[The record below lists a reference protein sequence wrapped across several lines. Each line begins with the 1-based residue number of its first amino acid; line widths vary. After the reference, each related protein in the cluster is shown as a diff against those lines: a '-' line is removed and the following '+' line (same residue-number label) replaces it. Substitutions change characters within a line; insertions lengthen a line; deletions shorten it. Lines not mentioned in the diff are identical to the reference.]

1 MDRTNGNRRS
11 KPFQSLSTPNP
22 KTAIMKEFFKY
33 VLATIVGFI
42 CVTAFMGIMSLIMFF
57 SIMATSDTQPTV
69 SDGSVLRIELS
80 GTVSERVTENPF
92 AELMGNK
99 ALASQGLDDLLKAIK
114 VAKTNDKIKGIYLEG
129 GLLSAD
135 FASLEELRK
144 ALVDFKKSKKFVVAY
159 ADQYTQGSYYLA
171 SAADKVWLNPSGMLD
186 WHGIASQPIFFTDLM
201 KKVGVKMQVF
211 KVGTFKSAVEPY
223 ILTEMSEPNRQQ
235 VQSFIGDIWQHFCQD
250 VSASRKISTDSLN
263 AFADRYVTFAEANDY
278 VRLKMVDELTY
289 IDQVRTKLQKLS
301 QQDKVNF
308 ISPAELAKLDV
319 PASSSNDIAIYYAEG
334 TIVDVSTQSPL
345 NSTQSE
351 IVGSKVVSDLDKLAK
366 DESVK
371 AVVLR
376 INSGGGS
383 AYASEQM
390 WRAVQQLKAKKPVVV
405 SMSGMAASGGY
416 YLSCGA
422 DYIVADKTT
431 LTGSIGIFGMVPD
444 ASELL
449 TDKLGL
455 HFDVVKTN
463 VSSDFGAM
471 GRGFNAAE
479 SAAMQ
484 NYVNRGY
491 RLFLK
496 RVADG
501 RKMTP
506 EQVDKIAQG
515 RVWTGNQ
522 ALKIKLVDKL
532 GTLND
537 AVAEAAKRAKLQDY
551 AICTFPAKTPWF
563 EQLMNETTQR
573 DYLEEKLQSAL
584 GVYYEPL
591 RFVSTYDKH
600 NVLQARMFYVPNFQ

>member
-1 MDRTNGNRRS
+1 
-11 KPFQSLSTPNP
+11 
-22 KTAIMKEFFKY
+22 MKEFFKY

-69 SDGSVLRIELS
+69 SDGSVLRIELN
-80 GTVSERVTENPF
+80 GTVSERATENPF

-144 ALVDFKKSKKFVVAY
+144 ALVDFKQSKKFVVAY

-171 SAADKVWLNPSGMLD
+171 SAADKVWLNPNGMLD

>member
-1 MDRTNGNRRS
+1 
-11 KPFQSLSTPNP
+11 
-22 KTAIMKEFFKY
+22 MKEFFKY

-69 SDGSVLRIELS
+69 SDGSVLRIELN
-80 GTVSERVTENPF
+80 GTVSERATENPF

-144 ALVDFKKSKKFVVAY
+144 ALVDFKQSKKFVVAY

-235 VQSFIGDIWQHFCQD
+235 VQSFIGDTWQHFCQD

>member
-1 MDRTNGNRRS
+1 
-11 KPFQSLSTPNP
+11 
-22 KTAIMKEFFKY
+22 MKEFFKY

-57 SIMATSDTQPTV
+57 SIMATSDTQPTI
-69 SDGSVLRIELS
+69 SDGSVLRIELN

-144 ALVDFKKSKKFVVAY
+144 ALVDFKQSKKFVVAY

-573 DYLEEKLQSAL
+573 DYLEEKLQTAL

>member
-1 MDRTNGNRRS
+1 
-11 KPFQSLSTPNP
+11 
-22 KTAIMKEFFKY
+22 MKEFFKY

-69 SDGSVLRIELS
+69 SDGSVLRIELN
-80 GTVSERVTENPF
+80 GTVSERATENPF

-144 ALVDFKKSKKFVVAY
+144 ALVDFKQSKKFVVAY

-515 RVWTGNQ
+515 RVDG
-522 ALKIKLVDKL
+522 
-532 GTLND
+532 
-537 AVAEAAKRAKLQDY
+537 
-551 AICTFPAKTPWF
+551 
-563 EQLMNETTQR
+563 
-573 DYLEEKLQSAL
+573 
-584 GVYYEPL
+584 
-591 RFVSTYDKH
+591 
-600 NVLQARMFYVPNFQ
+600 

>member
-1 MDRTNGNRRS
+1 
-11 KPFQSLSTPNP
+11 
-22 KTAIMKEFFKY
+22 MKEFFKY

-69 SDGSVLRIELS
+69 SDGSVLRIELN

-144 ALVDFKKSKKFVVAY
+144 ALVDFKQSKKFVVAY

-263 AFADRYVTFAEANDY
+263 AFADRYVTFAEASDY

-334 TIVDVSTQSPL
+334 NIVDVSTQSPL

>member
-1 MDRTNGNRRS
+1 
-11 KPFQSLSTPNP
+11 
-22 KTAIMKEFFKY
+22 MKEFFKY

-69 SDGSVLRIELS
+69 SDGSVLRIELN
-80 GTVSERVTENPF
+80 GTVSERATENPF

-99 ALASQGLDDLLKAIK
+99 ALALQGLDDLLKAIK

-144 ALVDFKKSKKFVVAY
+144 ALVDFKQSKKFVVAY

>member
-1 MDRTNGNRRS
+1 
-11 KPFQSLSTPNP
+11 
-22 KTAIMKEFFKY
+22 MKEFFKY

-69 SDGSVLRIELS
+69 SDASVLRIELN

-144 ALVDFKKSKKFVVAY
+144 ALVDFKQSKKFVVAY

-405 SMSGMAASGGY
+405 SMSSMAASGGY

>member
-1 MDRTNGNRRS
+1 
-11 KPFQSLSTPNP
+11 
-22 KTAIMKEFFKY
+22 MKEFFKY

-69 SDGSVLRIELS
+69 SDGSVLRIELN

-144 ALVDFKKSKKFVVAY
+144 ALVDFKQSKKFVVAY

-235 VQSFIGDIWQHFCQD
+235 VQSFIGDTWQHFCQD

>member
-1 MDRTNGNRRS
+1 
-11 KPFQSLSTPNP
+11 
-22 KTAIMKEFFKY
+22 MKEFFKY

-69 SDGSVLRIELS
+69 SDGSVLRIELN
-80 GTVSERVTENPF
+80 GTVSERATENPF

-144 ALVDFKKSKKFVVAY
+144 ALVDFKQSKKFVVAY

-334 TIVDVSTQSPL
+334 SIVDVSTQSPL
-345 NSTQSE
+345 ISTQSE

>member
-1 MDRTNGNRRS
+1 
-11 KPFQSLSTPNP
+11 
-22 KTAIMKEFFKY
+22 MKEFFKY

-69 SDGSVLRIELS
+69 SDGSVLRIELN
-80 GTVSERVTENPF
+80 GTVSERATENPF

-144 ALVDFKKSKKFVVAY
+144 ALVDFKQSKKFVVAY

-551 AICTFPAKTPWF
+551 AICTFLP
-563 EQLMNETTQR
+563 
-573 DYLEEKLQSAL
+573 KLRGSN
-584 GVYYEPL
+584 
-591 RFVSTYDKH
+591 S
-600 NVLQARMFYVPNFQ
+600 